1 MASLIRHYQR
11 LTGEVLEDA
20 DEMQSEMQPGGVTW
34 LQPLVDSN
42 AFTVITLGLL
52 GGNLVVMCMPYAGQS
67 DEYADCIC
75 DDL

>member
-1 MASLIRHYQR
+1 M
-11 LTGEVLEDA
+11 LEDA
-20 DEMQSEMQPGGVTW
+20 DEMQSEMQPGGVKW

-67 DEYADCIC
+67 DEYA
-75 DDL
+75 LR

>member
-11 LTGEVLEDA
+11 LTGEVLEDS
-20 DEMQSEMQPGGVTW
+20 DEMQSERQPGGATW
-34 LQPLVDSN
+34 LQPLVDSS

-67 DEYADCIC
+67 DEYAQC
-75 DDL
+75 